1 MNILLVSLDEL
12 KSIDY
17 ERACPYND
25 INICMASITSLRL
38 DEQKRSN
45 CCSTENYDDCPI
57 FLAKVLRMGSEDN
70 TLPRGCN

>member
-1 MNILLVSLDEL
+1 MHILSVSLEE
-12 KSIDY
+12 SRPIDY

-38 DEQKRSN
+38 DEQKQAN

-57 FLAKVLRMGSEDN
+57 FLAKILRQG
-70 TLPRGCN
+70 

>member
-1 MNILLVSLDEL
+1 MHILSVSLEKS

-25 INICMASITSLRL
+25 INTCMASITSLRL
-38 DEQKRSN
+38 DEQKRAN

-57 FLAKVLRMGSEDN
+57 YLSKILRKG
-70 TLPRGCN
+70 